1 MNVIDVKKEVEQ
13 AVGTEWSAF
22 AARHPHLAAALDQ
35 QLLVEQAMASLADD
49 PDYRAAMDQGAAVA
63 GTAGSIGSVVKR
75 LVGEFFGKA
84 GV

>member
-35 QLLVEQAMASLADD
+35 ELLVEQAIASLADD
-49 PDYRAAMDQGAAVA
+49 PDYRAAMGQAAVGGAAE
-63 GTAGSIGSVVKR
+63 SIGSVVKR
-75 LVGEFFGKA
+75 FVGEFFGKLT
-84 GV
+84 V